1 MARFFVPQNDDWSE
15 GWMMSFTE
23 FGQQF
28 INALSLGSIYALVA
42 IGLAMVFSILRLINF
57 AHGELVMLGAFGT
70 YYAEKAGLPFFLAA
84 ILGVLG
90 TVAVGL
96 TMERVAYRPI
106 RGAPDVALLL
116 TSLGVSIA
124 IQNAAILIFG
134 PQPKRFPTPSFFE
147 DQRDL
152 GQGIQIS
159 VTNIVTVATAL
170 TLMVLLTLFVTRTTL
185 GISMRAA
192 AENGLAARLMGININ
207 TVIVTA
213 FVVGTAMAGVA
224 GILWGAR
231 VGRIEPL
238 MGFIPVLKAFV
249 ATVIGGFGSIPGA
262 VIGAYILGFGEIFLV
277 AFLPDDLTGY
287 RDAFVFGA
295 LILILLVRPQG
306 ILGSTEPEKI

>member
-1 MARFFVPQNDDWSE
+1 
-15 GWMMSFTE
+15 MSGAE

-57 AHGELVMLGAFGT
+57 AHGETLMIGAVASVLL
-70 YYAEKAGLPFFLAA
+70 AERGLPWPVWGTLAVVIT
-84 ILGVLG
+84 ILSGVLI
-90 TVAVGL
+90 
-96 TMERVAYRPI
+96 ERIAYRPL
-106 RGAPDVALLL
+106 RGGPDVTLLL

-124 IQNAAILIFG
+124 LQNGALLTFG
-134 PQPKRFPTPSFFE
+134 SQPRAFPTPGP
-147 DQRDL
+147 L
-152 GQGIQIS
+152 VGQILLPGQVQIS
-159 VTNIVTVATAL
+159 RVNLVTVLTAI
-170 TLMVLLTLFVTRTTL
+170 TLMIVFTWFVTRTQT
-185 GISMRAA
+185 GVAMRAT
-192 AENGLAARLMGININ
+192 AENVMAARLMGININ

-213 FVVGTAMAGVA
+213 FVIGSALAGVA

-249 ATVIGGFGSIPGA
+249 ATVLGGFGSIPGA

-277 AFLPDDLTGY
+277 ALLPNDLTPY

-295 LILILLVRPQG
+295 LILVLLIRPQG
-306 ILGSTEPEKI
+306 ILGSTQPEKI

>member
-1 MARFFVPQNDDWSE
+1 
-15 GWMMSFTE
+15 MSFSE

-28 INALSLGSIYALVA
+28 INGLSLGSIYALVA
-42 IGLAMVFSILRLINF
+42 IGLAMIFGILRLINF
-57 AHGELVMLGAFGT
+57 AHGEVLMLGAFAAY
-70 YYAEKAGLPFFLAA
+70 YYARTDLPFLVVAALAVVTTIA
-84 ILGVLG
+84 IG
-90 TVAVGL
+90 AV
-96 TMERVAYRPI
+96 MERVAYRPI

-124 IQNAAILIFG
+124 IQNTAILVFNA
-134 PQPKRFPTPSFFE
+134 QPKRFPTPASIE
-147 DQRDL
+147 KQIDL
-152 GQGIQIS
+152 GAGVQIS
-159 VTNIVTVATAL
+159 VTNLVTIGVAL
-170 TLMVLLTLFVTRTTL
+170 VLMALLTLFVTRTQL

-192 AENGLAARLMGININ
+192 AENAMAAQLMGISIN
-207 TVIVTA
+207 TVIVAA
-213 FVVGTAMAGVA
+213 FVIGSAMAGVA

-262 VIGAYILGFGEIFLV
+262 VIGAFILGFGEIYLV
-277 AFLPDDLTGY
+277 ALLPGRLTGY

-295 LILILLVRPQG
+295 LILILLFRPQG

>member
-1 MARFFVPQNDDWSE
+1 
-15 GWMMSFTE
+15 MSFSE

-28 INALSLGSIYALVA
+28 VNALSLGSIYALVA

-57 AHGELVMLGAFGT
+57 AHGELLMLGAFAT
-70 YYAEKAGLPFFLAA
+70 YYIEKAGVPFFLAA
-84 ILGVLG
+84 ILGATA
-90 TVAVGL
+90 TVGIGL

-124 IQNAAILIFG
+124 IQNAAILIFD

-147 DQRDL
+147 KQLDL
-152 GQGIQIS
+152 GHGVQIS
-159 VTNIVTVATAL
+159 VTNLVTIATAL
-170 TLMVLLTLFVTRTTL
+170 VLMVFLTLFVTRTTL

-207 TVIVTA
+207 TVVVTA
-213 FVVGTAMAGVA
+213 FIIGSAMAGIA
-224 GILWGAR
+224 GVLWGAR

-262 VIGAYILGFGEIFLV
+262 VIGAFILGFGEIFLV
-277 AFLPDDLTGY
+277 ALLPDNLTGY